1 MDISKLMVK
10 IAEKMNVQFVL
21 NDRAITFEEVFSP
34 SGLLPALAKRAEQLC
49 SLCFGYG
56 LGLSFEETQ
65 GAILGTKVNFDEVTP
80 AILRIL
86 CLTDTLNELIK
97 NASSRQ
103 AIPLD
108 ELMYD

>member
-10 IAEKMNVQFVL
+10 IAEKMHVQFVL

-80 AILRIL
+80 TILRIL

-97 NASSRQ
+97 NASSQQ